1 MEVPE
6 EEEAVE
12 VTRCPA
18 VTTSMKKLHLSST
31 TTCPSLRLQDA
42 GAWAVEEAAEVVM
55 KRNHNRIITSS
66 QMIISKLSLLFK
78 NNLSL
83 ITICQSLRLQ
93 GEVAWAVEEAD
104 VEVTRCLAVT
114 TSMKKPHLSSSTT
127 TCPSSNSQDAVEW
140 AVEEVAEV
148 VIPITSRVTTSKN
161 LNSLNSMTICQSLR
175 LNVVVA
181 EVLAVAEWTCQCQG
195 TTIKKRSL
203 NSMMARKSL
212 QPQDVGAEVAAVEV
226 MRCL

>member
-1 MEVPE
+1 MDITKKIPKETINLNTPNLTTTCPSSRHQDAEVAE
-6 EEEAVE
+6 AEEAVE
-12 VTRCPA
+12 VTRCLA
-18 VTTSMKKLHLSST
+18 VTTSMKKPHLSST
-31 TTCPSLRLQDA
+31 TTCPSSRLQDA

-55 KRNHNRIITSS
+55 KRNRNRIITSS
-66 QMIISKLSLLFK
+66 RMIISKLSLLFK

-93 GEVAWAVEEAD
+93 G
-104 VEVTRCLAVT
+104 
-114 TSMKKPHLSSSTT
+114 
-127 TCPSSNSQDAVEW
+127 AVEW